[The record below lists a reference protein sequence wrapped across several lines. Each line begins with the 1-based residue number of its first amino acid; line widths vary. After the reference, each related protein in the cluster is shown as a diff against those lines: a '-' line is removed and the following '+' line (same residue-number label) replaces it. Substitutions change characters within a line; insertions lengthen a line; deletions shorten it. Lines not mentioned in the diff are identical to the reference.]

1 LAGARTSGENLG
13 ADDIRETAESTSMLP
28 LSDRNAKSA
37 KASTPGKKLLVLE
50 DDYII
55 GEQLAS
61 EPLADGYAVSGP
73 YTSVAEALV
82 ALRADRDITA
92 AILDLNLNGHIA
104 FDLAAELVKRN
115 IPYIFYTGYE
125 SAIVPEAYRDAV
137 RVSKPAPWPVIRR
150 ALEKAEAEAK
160 NTGQGES
167 GAERDFLALLP
178 LLRQRARQI
187 TPTEESA
194 ETLVER
200 ALERAIEEIDNCPT
214 DVPVEKWL
222 VTLLETTGIGEHRLI
237 N

>member
-1 LAGARTSGENLG
+1 MAGSRTSGDSGSANDGCGTAGSTNPNAVSAHRDRG
-13 ADDIRETAESTSMLP
+13 AKPAVR
-28 LSDRNAKSA
+28 
-37 KASTPGKKLLVLE
+37 KKVLVLE
-50 DDYII
+50 DDYVI

-61 EPLADGYAVSGP
+61 EPLADGYSVSGP
-73 YTSVAEALV
+73 HASVEDALA
-82 ALRADRDITA
+82 ALRADNDITV
-92 AILDLNLNGHIA
+92 AILDLNLNGRIA
-104 FDLAAELVKRN
+104 FDLAAELVKRK

-125 SAIVPEAYRDAV
+125 SAIVPEAFRDAE
-137 RVSKPAPWPVIRR
+137 RVTKPAPWPVIRK
-150 ALEKAEAEAK
+150 ALEQAETDSKGSMPGIAESSR
-160 NTGQGES
+160 N
-167 GAERDFLALLP
+167 FLALLP

-200 ALERAIEEIDNCPT
+200 ALERAIQEIETCPD